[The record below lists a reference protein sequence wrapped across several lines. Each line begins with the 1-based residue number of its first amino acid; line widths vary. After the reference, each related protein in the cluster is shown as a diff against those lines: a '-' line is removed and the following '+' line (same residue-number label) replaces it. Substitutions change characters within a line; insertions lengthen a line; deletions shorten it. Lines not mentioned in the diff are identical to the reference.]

1 MHQRSPRG
9 VSAFSRKGPFF
20 FCLSDDPAVW
30 IAILHKPRKLS
41 SGHSSLVLTLRT
53 GDSAYA
59 SLPSLHSLMADTSIC
74 AASPLVVAI
83 RHIFC
88 FLCYLFVLFFT
99 SYVAL
104 WDSKAPHWHACE
116 NVSYCVE
123 TSPPSWLLPQD
134 GSLSLNPLSLFS
146 SFIFYP
152 TSFWRDWAAFLGFWC
167 PLPVFR
173 IFFVEVASHPN
184 GEFVGEKVASQ
195 SYSSAILGPPPHS
208 VLWLVN

>member
-195 SYSSAILGPPPHS
+195 SYSSAIL
-208 VLWLVN
+208 VLPVHFVDFKFL